1 MSAFDDDPITLPLNV
16 KLSTVTVPANE
27 VVPLTVTLPVVV
39 KFDPTSKVEESVTA
53 PETDAVPSTTNPSL
67 MLIVLESADEIVVP
81 LIVMLDPIIVLPV
94 PPGVILISAF
104 EDDVMLLS

>member
-1 MSAFDDDPITLPLNV
+1 MWVPTVVNAAVVSVPEKLP
-16 KLSTVTVPANE
+16 
-27 VVPLTVTLPVVV
+27 
-39 KFDPTSKVEESVTA
+39 
-53 PETDAVPSTTNPSL
+53 VPSTTNPSL